1 MRVRVNDLNISVIT
15 VPDKYY
21 QPIGDHGHLAK
32 LGYGKYLTVSFL
44 VRLSGISDLFVLA
57 MAILVW

>member
-1 MRVRVNDLNISVIT
+1 MRVRVIDLNISVIT

-21 QPIGDHGHLAK
+21 QPIGDRGHLAK
-32 LGYGKYLTVSFL
+32 LGYGKYLMVSFL